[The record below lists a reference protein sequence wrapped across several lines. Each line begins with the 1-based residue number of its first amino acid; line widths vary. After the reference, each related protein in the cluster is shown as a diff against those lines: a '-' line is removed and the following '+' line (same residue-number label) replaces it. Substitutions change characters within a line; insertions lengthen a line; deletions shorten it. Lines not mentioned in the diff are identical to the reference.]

1 MLRTALLLSVAL
13 GSTALTSNDAL
24 AADSTPLGSMP
35 VQGDSVGR
43 PPGPPQ
49 AMPETRNPLGNDAPV
64 LQDGRRLFVW
74 YNCYGCHGGRAGGGM
89 GPSLRDATWLYG
101 NEDEDIFAS
110 IAQGR
115 SKGMPA
121 WGTTLTA
128 EEIWKITAYIQ
139 SLGSDREPDAPP
151 PNPVYPDPP
160 PHQNTPSSARTD
172 EADQS

>member
-1 MLRTALLLSVAL
+1 MLRTALLLSFIL
-13 GSTALTSNDAL
+13 GSPALISNDAL
-24 AADSTPLGSMP
+24 AADSTPLESMP
-35 VQGDSVGR
+35 VKNHPVGR
-43 PPGPPQ
+43 QPGPPQ
-49 AMPETRNPLGNDAPV
+49 AMPETANPLGNDAPV
-64 LQDGRRLFVW
+64 VQAGRRLFVW

-101 NEDEDIFAS
+101 NEDEDIFSS

-121 WGTTLTA
+121 WGTKLTA

-139 SLGSDREPDAPP
+139 SLGSGREPDAPP
-151 PNPVYPDPP
+151 PNPVYPDPS